1 MGGFDFQLA
10 LQVSFFLVAV
20 WSLGRIFAK
29 YKLPPILGQLLAGMV
44 LGPEVLDM
52 VPYASNGLCSSLV
65 RDNPSGSGSASSGRM
80 LAGGETSCQ
89 YFE

>member
-65 RDNPSGSGSASSGRM
+65 RKTDVGGVDVAQGCT
-80 LAGGETSCQ
+80 AGLRFVAKS
-89 YFE
+89 